1 MTWWFIILG
10 LGALMV
16 VCVAIALILR
26 IRRHLGAPKGPQQ
39 DDRESIDPGGPG
51 SV

>member
-16 VCVAIALILR
+16 VCVAIALLLR
-26 IRRHLGAPKGPQQ
+26 IRRHLNAPKAQHK
-39 DDRESIDPGGPG
+39 DDFESNDPGNSGTA
-51 SV
+51 

>member
-10 LGALMV
+10 VGALMV

-26 IRRHLGAPKGPQQ
+26 IRRHLKTEKPPTGEDIEVTGH
-39 DDRESIDPGGPG
+39 DRAGG
-51 SV
+51 

>member
-26 IRRHLGAPKGPQQ
+26 IRRHLKSEKPHTGEDIEITGH
-39 DDRESIDPGGPG
+39 D
-51 SV
+51 

>member
-26 IRRHLGAPKGPQQ
+26 IRRHLKASRGPQQ
-39 DDRESIDPGGPG
+39 DDPESIEPGDRG
-51 SV
+51 SI

>member
-26 IRRHLGAPKGPQQ
+26 IRRHLNAPKGAPR
-39 DDRESIDPGGPG
+39 DDLESIDPTDQG

>member
-16 VCVAIALILR
+16 VCVAIALLLR
-26 IRRHLGAPKGPQQ
+26 IRRHLNAPKPQHK
-39 DDRESIDPGGPG
+39 DDLESIDPRNAG
-51 SV
+51 SS